1 MDSQKVFGLSTNRIE
16 AFSDGVFAVA
26 ITLLILEVKVP
37 HLALGESL
45 WGELLHLWPK
55 FLAYIVSFSVI
66 GIFWVGHHIMFHY
79 IKRADRTLLW
89 LNTLL
94 LMFISAIPFAAALIG
109 EYRTEQAAVALYGGL
124 LFVTGLIFYLLW
136 AYASYQHRLI
146 RPAMPRELVILG
158 HKAVLIAPVV
168 YLIAG
173 LVAFVNPL
181 VSKII
186 YLAVP
191 ILYLLPSP
199 IDQLVHFKDSE

>member
-1 MDSQKVFGLSTNRIE
+1 MDNQKVFGLSTNRIE

-37 HLALGESL
+37 HLAMGETL
-45 WGELLHLWPK
+45 WGELIHLWPK

-94 LMFISAIPFAAALIG
+94 LMFVSAIPFAAALIG
-109 EYRTEQAAVALYGGL
+109 EYRTEQAAVALYGAL
-124 LFVTGLIFYLLW
+124 LFVTGLIFYILW
-136 AYASYQHRLI
+136 AYASYRHRLI
-146 RPAMPRELVILG
+146 RPTMPPELVRLG
-158 HKAVLIAPVV
+158 HKAVLIAPAV
-168 YLIAG
+168 YLVAG
-173 LVAFVNPL
+173 LVSFVNPL
-181 VSKII
+181 ISKVI
-186 YLAVP
+186 YLLVP

-199 IDQLVHFKDSE
+199 IDKLVHFKDTE